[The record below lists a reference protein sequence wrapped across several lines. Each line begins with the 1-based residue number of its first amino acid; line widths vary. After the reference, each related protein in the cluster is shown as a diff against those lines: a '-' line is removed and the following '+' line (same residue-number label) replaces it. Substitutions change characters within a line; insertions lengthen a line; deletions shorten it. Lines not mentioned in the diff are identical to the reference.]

1 LRVTA
6 GAAAIVEICSRS
18 TTKTV
23 GVTRGE
29 SAVQQYWLRDTGR
42 CSLFVGALLFSVA
55 FAADMQFLEPS
66 ETAAHVGE
74 QARVCGL
81 VSNTKYVSH
90 RNRRPTFLDFGEPYP
105 NHDFTVLVWGDVREQ
120 FSYAPESLKGARIC
134 VTGTI
139 GEFKGKPQ
147 IVVSDPA
154 QIVRQEDV

>member
-1 LRVTA
+1 
-6 GAAAIVEICSRS
+6 
-18 TTKTV
+18 
-23 GVTRGE
+23 
-29 SAVQQYWLRDTGR
+29 VQNYWLRDSGR
-42 CSLFVGALLFSVA
+42 RSLFVGALLFSAA
-55 FAADMQFLEPS
+55 FAADVQSLEPS

-74 QARVCGL
+74 QARVCGI
-81 VSNTKYVSH
+81 VTNSKFVSH

-139 GEFKGKPQ
+139 SEFKGKPQ

-154 QIVRQEDV
+154 QILRQGDA